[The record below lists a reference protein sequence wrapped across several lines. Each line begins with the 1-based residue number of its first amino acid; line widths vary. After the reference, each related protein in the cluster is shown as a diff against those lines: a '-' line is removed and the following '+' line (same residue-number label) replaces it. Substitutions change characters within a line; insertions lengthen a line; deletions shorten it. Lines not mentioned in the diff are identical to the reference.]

1 LIDGA
6 TFTRKRPRWALP
18 MTPAHR
24 YLGAYG
30 GRGSG
35 KSHEFAEMGVE
46 RLVIDPNCKGV
57 CIRETQKSLKYS
69 SKALIEEKISK
80 LGVAHLFEI
89 QETVIKR
96 KGGKGF
102 IIFAGMQEHNAES
115 IKSLEGMDWAWIE
128 EAQSLSKRSWTLLR
142 PTIRKEGSQIWASW
156 NPNQPD
162 DAIDHF
168 FRNEMENGALEG
180 GNPDTIA
187 IQVNYTDNPYP
198 LGALSIEIEH
208 DRQGDWETFEHVWLG
223 GYNTRSEAQIFS
235 GKFRVEEF
243 DIKPEW
249 DGPYY
254 GADWGF
260 SVDPTYL
267 VEMYVFDGVIYWCR
281 ESGGVK
287 WEMEDI
293 GPNWQKDIPEA
304 VDFKVRADNARPET
318 ISYVRRNGGFRR
330 LEGVD
335 KWKGSVE
342 DGVEFLRTYKHVI
355 HPACPRVHREFRLYS
370 YKINKAGDILTDIVD
385 KENHTIDAGRYAL
398 SPLIQNK
405 GRSIYDGL

>member
-1 LIDGA
+1 
-6 TFTRKRPRWALP
+6 
-18 MTPAHR
+18 MTPAYR

-35 KSHEFAEMGVE
+35 KSHEFAEMAVE
-46 RLVIDPNCKGV
+46 RLVIDPDCKGV
-57 CIRETQKSLKYS
+57 CIRETQVSLKFS

-80 LGVAHLFEI
+80 LGVAHLFDI
-89 QETVIKR
+89 QDKIIKR

-102 IIFAGMQEHNAES
+102 IIFAGMQQHNAES

-128 EAQSLSKRSWTLLR
+128 EAQSLSKRSLSLLR
-142 PTIRKEGSQIWASW
+142 PTIRKAGSQIWASW
-156 NPNQPD
+156 NPDKPE
-162 DAIDHF
+162 DAIDDF
-168 FRNEMENGALEG
+168 FRNEMGDGVLNG
-180 GNPDTIA
+180 GNPDTMSIH
-187 IQVNYTDNPYP
+187 VNYQDNPYP
-198 LGALSIEIEH
+198 LSDALEKEIAV
-208 DRQGDWETFEHVWLG
+208 DIKGDWETFEHVWLG
-223 GYNTRSEAQIFS
+223 GYNTRSATQIFS

-267 VEMYVFDGVIYWCR
+267 IEIYLFDGVMYWCR
-281 ESGGVK
+281 ESGGVG

-293 GPNWQKDIPEA
+293 GPNWLKDIPEA
-304 VDFKVRADNARPET
+304 ADFKVRADNSRPET
-318 ISYVRRNGGFRR
+318 ISYVRRKGGFRR
-330 LEGVD
+330 LEAAD

-342 DGVEFLRTYKHVI
+342 DGVEWMRSYKHVI

-370 YKINKAGDILTDIVD
+370 YKVNKAGDILTDIVD

-398 SPLIQNK
+398 APLIQNK
-405 GRSIYDGL
+405 RRSIYDGL